1 MWSNIIF
8 LLVGFGI
15 GCTFKELLGKKDVP
29 NERRQANIPP
39 VSYRPSTTNSST
51 QSRVNGFS
59 LNSIRDVFDS
69 YHVTLINES
78 SFSALLR
85 EIKNQCYK
93 NLLKRFMDNANSPES
108 LVRMLKE
115 ESTPRFDVSLHY
127 SNQPPYISDER
138 LNEYVKEA
146 NASPSDIGGSGEK
159 VKFLMTLNHARG
171 VENFKNTLGMY
182 LNEILDEYDRGEDIS
197 ESYLKIMD
205 IIKSRYEYLK

>member
-15 GCTFKELLGKKDVP
+15 GCTFKELLGKKDAP
-29 NERRQANIPP
+29 GEPGQSSIPP
-39 VSYRPSTTNSST
+39 INFRPNTSDNNS
-51 QSRVNGFS
+51 QPHVKGFS
-59 LNSIRDVFDS
+59 LISIKEVFDL

-93 NLLKRFMDNANSPES
+93 NLLKRFIDNANTPEE

-115 ESTPRFDVSLHY
+115 ESTPKFDCSLRY
-127 SNQPPYISDER
+127 SNQPPYISEDK

-146 NASPSDIGGSGEK
+146 NASPSDIGGCGEK
-159 VKFLMTLNHARG
+159 IQFLMTLHHARG
-171 VENFKNTLGMY
+171 IENFKNTLGMY
-182 LNEILDEYDRGEDIS
+182 LKDILDEYDRGEDIS
-197 ESYLKIMD
+197 ASYTKIMD
-205 IIKSRYEYLK
+205 IIKSRFEYLK